1 MTEECLSVLE
11 PIMDDTD
18 AMNTLITFLLDAK
31 GNMDDCSKLL
41 FVHKNTVKYRIKK
54 FASS

>member
-31 GNMDDCSKLL
+31 GNMDDCDKLL